1 MHIDEKTVRKIANL
15 SRLNIKNE
23 DIAHYQESLSQ
34 ILSWVEQLSEVNT
47 DGVEPLTSVHISE
60 MPQRADIVNDGG
72 QANCVLANAP
82 EKDLNMF
89 EVPKVVE

>member
-1 MHIDEKTVRKIANL
+1 MHIDEKTVRKIAEL
-15 SRLNIKNE
+15 SRLDLKDE
-23 DIAHYQESLSQ
+23 QVAPYQESLGQ

-60 MPQRADIVNDGG
+60 MPQRDDIINDGG

-82 EKDLNMF
+82 DKDLNMF
-89 EVPKVVE
+89 AVPKVVE

>member
-1 MHIDEKTVRKIANL
+1 MHIDEKKVRKIGEL
-15 SRLNIKNE
+15 SRLEIKDE
-23 DIAHYQESLSQ
+23 QVAPYQKSLTQ

-47 DGVEPLTSVHISE
+47 DGVEPLTSVHLSR
-60 MPQRADIVNDGG
+60 MNPRDDIVNDGG

-89 EVPKVVE
+89 VVPKVVE

>member
-1 MHIDEKTVRKIANL
+1 MHIDEKTVRKIGNL
-15 SRLNIKNE
+15 SRLEIKE
-23 DIAHYQESLSQ
+23 GQLGPYQESLTQ

-89 EVPKVVE
+89 AVPKVVE